1 MIQIRQYLRDT
12 QPTGKLTDSH
22 NAIHISGDEVLFY
35 SEEAL
40 VEGYA
45 QFIDSMI
52 IAHLP
57 ESEHPTIE
65 EFRIYFEDSL
75 IDEYTND
82 DEDDSSIH

>member
-35 SEEAL
+35 TEEAL
-40 VEGYA
+40 AEGYA

-57 ESEHPTIE
+57 EYDQPTIE
-65 EFRIYFEDSL
+65 EFRIYFEETL
-75 IDEYTND
+75 VDEYVNG
-82 DEDDSSIH
+82 EDDSPLH

>member
-1 MIQIRQYLRDT
+1 MIQIRHYLRDT

-22 NAIHISGDEVLFY
+22 NAIYISEDEVLFY

-40 VEGYA
+40 AEGYA

-57 ESEHPTIE
+57 ECDQPTIE
-65 EFRIYFEDSL
+65 EFRIYFEETL
-75 IDEYTND
+75 VDEYMNNG
-82 DEDDSSIH
+82 EDDSPLH